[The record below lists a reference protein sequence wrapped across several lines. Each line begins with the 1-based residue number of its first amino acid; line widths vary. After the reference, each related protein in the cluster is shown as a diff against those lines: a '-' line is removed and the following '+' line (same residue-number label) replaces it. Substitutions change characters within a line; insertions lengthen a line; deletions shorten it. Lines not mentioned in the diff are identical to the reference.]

1 MPHSSFTLRCYR
13 FVSHWCKRTI
23 QGVILAALLLAPQ
36 IAQAAVTVSV
46 TDGVL
51 TVTSDA
57 DDAIAFACRYGN
69 VQINGA
75 APSGGAADCATV
87 TAITVEGG
95 PGPNVIDASGV
106 LTDDFT
112 SLTTITLRGGGGN
125 DLITGTQTVD
135 TLVGDAG
142 NDHLAG
148 GKGKDQM
155 HGGLGADE
163 LIWRNGDGSDT
174 LDGDAGS
181 DTVQVIGAAERA
193 DAFVVAANGDRVAF
207 TRTNLVPFTLDIGTT
222 EKILVYRGELT
233 DTVQISRLPA
243 TQVVVDGV
251 QLPVADLEAEPTPMV
266 IVGAG
271 ALTNTIE
278 AYRLLLGGENN
289 GGEPGSRTAGRREIN
304 WDGVPDE
311 QSAPNGYDPDFFNA
325 PTAPR
330 ARGAVLS
337 TPGESLMISA
347 DSDNP
352 DNALPRFGNLNP
364 SYADIFQTFSAER
377 LFSPVGSNIADLTFF
392 VPGSDTPAVSR
403 GFGAVYTDIDTE
415 HTAFEYFDID
425 GNSLGKYGAPV
436 ANEGLSFLGVIFP
449 EPIVHRVRISYG
461 TAALGPDD
469 GDGVDVAVM
478 DDFIY
483 GEPQPVPVTA
493 DIAPE
498 AEEIEAKFATVEAG
512 RLAALTIDLSAIEPT
527 ADELGYAVWLIDDED
542 GYTLAGSATA
552 GTPFSYTHLSGA
564 NLVGITAG
572 VALSLDDPND
582 ADRKAPGEVHYVGE
596 IPAAIRAD
604 VRTLVVA
611 ALDTPDNM
619 PYDPGLNEQ
628 SALAWEHAQLAQ
640 NAALAGDLSGTRL
653 HAEHVWNILHGAQS
667 ELFGDINE
675 DGQTQN
681 PGDGYGVWPYAF
693 KVAEVATQIAAT
705 PDLDEHRHEAALGVV
720 QCAQNI
726 SNNWG
731 PAADESIRAILDAG
745 NADIAKAPVQE
756 LVTTLA
762 ALSNGVDAD
771 GDGTIAASAGECGA
785 TQAYQLSHH
794 LFDIYLEHVE

>member
-1 MPHSSFTLRCYR
+1 MLHSFLPFRRYHFTHR
-13 FVSHWCKRTI
+13 WCKSML
-23 QGVILAALLLAPQ
+23 QGVILAALLLVPQ
-36 IAQAAVTVSV
+36 IAQAAVTVNV
-46 TDGVL
+46 TDGAL

-57 DDAIAFACRYGN
+57 DDAIAFACSYGN
-69 VQINGA
+69 VQVNGA
-75 APSGGAADCATV
+75 APSEGAADCAV
-87 TAITVEGG
+87 ITAITVEGG

-112 SLTTITLRGGGGN
+112 SLSTITLRGGGGN
-125 DLITGTQTVD
+125 DLITGTTVID

-142 NDHLAG
+142 DDHLAG
-148 GKGKDQM
+148 GKGNDQM
-155 HGGLGADE
+155 NGGPGTDH

-174 LDGDAGS
+174 LEGDTGA
-181 DTVQVIGAAERA
+181 DTVHVIGAAERA
-193 DAFVVAANGDRVAF
+193 DAFVVAPNGDRVAF

-222 EKILVYRGELT
+222 EKVLVYRGELN
-233 DTVQISRLPA
+233 DTVHISRLPT
-243 TQVVVDGV
+243 TQVVVAGV
-251 QLPVADLEAEPTPMV
+251 ELPVADPEAEPTPMV

-289 GGEPGSRTAGRREIN
+289 GGEPGSRADGRREIN

-330 ARGAVLS
+330 ACGAVLS

-364 SYADIFQTFSAER
+364 SYVGIFQTFSAER

-403 GFGAVYTDIDTE
+403 GFGAVYTDIDTT

-425 GNSLGKYGAPV
+425 GNSLGKYGAPI
-436 ANEGLSFLGVIFP
+436 ADEGLSFLGVIFP

-461 TAALGPDD
+461 TGALGPDD

-483 GEPQPVPVTA
+483 GEPQPVPVTEDVA
-493 DIAPE
+493 HE
-498 AEEIEAKFATVEAG
+498 AGKIEAKFATVAAG
-512 RLAALTIDLSAIEPT
+512 RLASLTIDLSTLEPT
-527 ADELGYAVWLIDDED
+527 ADEPSYAVWLIDDED
-542 GYTLAGSATA
+542 GYTLAGSAAA
-552 GTPFSYTHLSGA
+552 GAPFSYTHPSAA

-572 VALSLDDPND
+572 VALSLNDPNA

-596 IPAAIRAD
+596 IPAAIRSD

-640 NAALAGDLSGTRL
+640 NSALAGDLTGTRL
-653 HAEHVWNILHGAQS
+653 HAEHVWNILHGEQS

-693 KVAEVATQIAAT
+693 QVVDVATQIAAT

-726 SNNWG
+726 SDRWG
-731 PAADESIRAILDAG
+731 PAADESILAILDAG
-745 NADIAKAPVQE
+745 DADIAKAPVQA
-756 LVTTLA
+756 LVTILA

-771 GDGTIAASAGECGA
+771 SDGTIAASEDECGTA
-785 TQAYQLSHH
+785 QAYQLSHH
-794 LFDIYLEHVE
+794 LFDIHLEHVE